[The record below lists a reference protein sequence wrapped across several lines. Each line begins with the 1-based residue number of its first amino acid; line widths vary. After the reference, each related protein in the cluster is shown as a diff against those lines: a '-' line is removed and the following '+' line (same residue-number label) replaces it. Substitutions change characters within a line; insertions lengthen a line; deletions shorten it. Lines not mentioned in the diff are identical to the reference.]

1 VKILLV
7 EDDKFLTELLT
18 RMLTEQTYLVET
30 AADGEVGWELVEA
43 FQYDLILLD
52 LMLPKLDGVQFCKKL
67 RDRKNLTPVILLTSQ
82 DSATHKVS
90 GLDAG
95 ADDYLVKPFDA
106 EELLARI
113 RALLRRENSNRSSI
127 LTWQNLQLNLSS
139 CIVTYNDQLLSL
151 TSKEYK
157 LLELFLR
164 NQQRIFSQSALI
176 SQLWS
181 LEEAPTENGVR
192 AHIKALRRKLKQ
204 AGCEDLIETV
214 YGLGYRLKAN
224 LAHQAEQPKTEQ
236 TITTPS
242 AVRNSNKLV
251 DLAETGRSIPLELAE
266 AWQRHHGEYLERVT
280 IIRKALAD
288 LASNSLSDT
297 LRQDAY
303 REAHTLAGS
312 LGSFELHHL
321 SQICCRFQ
329 ALFTEPLT
337 TKELSTSEVA
347 ALFTQLTIIEN
358 ALSTD
363 LKPAL
368 ALQPTG
374 TQLNR
379 LLVISQDAAL
389 IEQLYDSE
397 ITQAWQITVLD
408 AIEAIAAIT
417 QLPPDAVLLDLSF
430 ADTIVSGFEFLA
442 ARVTSQASVPVI
454 VLTRD
459 DDFEQR
465 VKITRLGGGPILQK
479 PITPQQII
487 SAVTQTRQYAVTPD
501 GKLLVVDDDPIILD
515 RLTVILQPWGFQVEA
530 LNHPRAF
537 WQVLEQ
543 TNPDLLILD
552 MMMPEFSGLDL
563 CQVVRNDPR
572 WETLPVL
579 FLSINLDVD
588 LIYQIFQAGAD
599 DYVRKPIIEPELVA
613 RVINQLKRDRSKRK
627 E

>member
-1 VKILLV
+1 MKILLV